1 MHEKKTDNYNLSL
14 SVTGKLHVG
23 RQTVDHNALHLFP
36 VLKKL
41 KSYSHRERGGEVS
54 WGWRVDAAR
63 EKVRVVT
70 VHKAGLKIPI

>member
-36 VLKKL
+36 VLKRL
-41 KSYSHRERGGEVS
+41 GHNHC
-54 WGWRVDAAR
+54 WGYNTLLLVPDQ
-63 EKVRVVT
+63 
-70 VHKAGLKIPI
+70 I